1 MGICQSKDD
10 VQICQKFPV
19 CINSGTFGCFVE
31 NNTNTKTFID
41 NLQISEIRVHNGQCD
56 VLGQLES
63 TIVDDSLKD
72 RFLTYI
78 KENINAFKVMFTK
91 SEDDS
96 YSFVK
101 EVKEIKN
108 VLSYIDANS
117 TTISILDFGETI
129 PINDK
134 YFAIELDLTTQI
146 QYSLI
151 VKGKSKN
158 YSGNTIYLICQNY
171 CKNGA
176 LDHILEQEHI
186 LEAKE
191 ILSIYN
197 DLYPVLAKLHS
208 NNYIHNDIKP
218 ANVVKCGEIYK
229 FIDFGLSCYAK
240 SCMENKLN
248 GTPAY
253 RIPALRELSKQY
265 PNKTITFGN
274 DNLSLSLL
282 GEKATQVINTK
293 DSYKIM
299 KKNDEYALGIT
310 LFMCLPDVIEK
321 ESEYAVI
328 IQIIHD
334 LCDPN
339 KFLKTS
345 QGGAEKLKKT
355 QDRVYIKGVGHR
367 VVFTGK
373 YGKKFIK
380 YNGDYTPL
388 SKVRKLVAKK
398 K

>member
-1 MGICQSKDD
+1 M
-10 VQICQKFPV
+10 
-19 CINSGTFGCFVE
+19 
-31 NNTNTKTFID
+31 
-41 NLQISEIRVHNGQCD
+41 
-56 VLGQLES
+56 
-63 TIVDDSLKD
+63 
-72 RFLTYI
+72 
-78 KENINAFKVMFTK
+78 
-91 SEDDS
+91 
-96 YSFVK
+96 
-101 EVKEIKN
+101 
-108 VLSYIDANS
+108 
-117 TTISILDFGETI
+117 DFGTI
-129 PINDK
+129 IPKEDK

-151 VKGKSKN
+151 VKGKNTN

-176 LDHILEQEHI
+176 LDHILKQNHS
-186 LEAKE
+186 LEANE
-191 ILSIYN
+191 ILKVYN

-229 FIDFGLSCYAK
+229 FIDFGLSCEANRCK
-240 SCMENKLN
+240 MFN

-253 RIPALRELSKQY
+253 RIPYLRNSNIGIGY
-265 PNKTITFGN
+265 PDRTITFGT
-274 DNLSLSLL
+274 DKLSVSSL
-282 GEKATQVINTK
+282 GETANNVISK
-293 DSYKIM
+293 DKVNII

-321 ESEYAVI
+321 ESEYAEI
-328 IQIIHD
+328 INIINN
-334 LCDPN
+334 LCNPD
-339 KFLKTS
+339 KFLQLPTS

-355 QDRVYIKGVGHR
+355 QERVYIKGVGHR